1 MYATLADAHVPAT
14 LAAPVQDEQSFV
26 LPETEELLLATL
38 LDLESKLEEDLARK
52 VKHQKPEL
60 QREWQQ
66 QIAQLGALL
75 DLG

>member
-1 MYATLADAHVPAT
+1 M
-14 LAAPVQDEQSFV
+14 LAAPLQDERSFV